1 MQPSNFVNCD
11 WEKNTKQWIGK
22 ESCCK
27 NYLLKKK
34 TKKMTPENDL
44 SKSIQTILKS
54 LKEQQKPEQEPD
66 WIEGVSSQFCKLK
79 QWIINSAI

>member
-27 NYLLKKK
+27 NDLLKKK

-54 LKEQQKPEQEPD
+54 LKE
-66 WIEGVSSQFCKLK
+66 
-79 QWIINSAI
+79 